1 MDCYQISNLIRL
13 QKASCENRLVV
24 FVGAG
29 VSINSGIP
37 SWNEFIEIL
46 KQELPSRLSCETDAL
61 KIAQLYKDSRGHKEY
76 MDKVKEIL
84 LYNKAVPNQ
93 LHRSIL
99 SLNPCHIITTNYD
112 DLIEQELQNEFMQYD
127 VVREDKDITHIVC
140 PNTLV
145 KMHGDFSKDNIVLT
159 EKDYYDYGTNFP
171 LIKAYVQSLFA
182 SKLVL
187 FVGFSFADMNLRMIL
202 NELQNIL
209 SENMQ
214 RAYLLSCQEPDY
226 ITRQYYEK
234 KGINILYLSEK
245 EVDIINGSSYP
256 NNVSLT
262 GRGLH
267 TDKILY
273 AIKNYSAIS
282 KEDLALY
289 LYERIQPYF
298 NEIKS
303 FGDGLKYFFPKGK
316 DMVWNPHSEGL
327 QTGLSYFE
335 NLSTKLKTNQAKR
348 QFLLEHPTINL
359 RKLLKIAF
367 YNYLYEID
375 GLKIIDENIL
385 QNKERYFGMST
396 LFYIHRFDSE
406 KVFQILKNLRSMS
419 IKYSIEDL
427 EQPYTLYALGNYWE
441 AYQQYVKLLPLYWN
455 KGKYILYFICRY
467 NLWSIRYSAALQ
479 LMSNKGHDIK
489 KEIELATEKE
499 PEDILNKLPLDHE
512 IKKIFQDLI
521 SYRSIGNHVIISQE
535 LNEKISQQRKSAE
548 RRGFSINSN
557 IDRLLSIYKRESL
570 FSCANFIICDN
581 NKYYKSV
588 CENCALGI
596 LNSFATLSSTM
607 FGGLVSATKI
617 DALDDFMVELLVFCI
632 KNKRLKEI
640 INGYEISTLKFDKDG
655 IDYINS
661 CLDGLVQRN
670 QSMFKD
676 EARLSDPLGNL
687 LLLISKSEDDGINV
701 GNLYKLLIKDL
712 PICKREQIKDSVY
725 VPIIRKYEPTPESAM
740 AFIWELLRETTE
752 RYEYAQSIFVMT
764 RILKDKGVDDDVFEF
779 DKLTNK
785 KKVAWEIS
793 FLYPILTNT
802 AKDQVLKFLLKSL
815 DRLYEYIHFVYYNK
829 IDSFSVERFKELLD
843 KGKKGI
849 AERECFILAK
859 MRQCEHFHGIH
870 IYIDE
875 LAKTNDCMSFFLSP
889 FDFQNYDVVKI
900 EWILKYDD
908 EGKRKLFQV
917 VAYRELLKKYISEN
931 SLNDKDK
938 RYLIN
943 FL

>member
-1 MDCYQISNLIRL
+1 MDNYQISNLIRI
-13 QKASCENRLVV
+13 QKASSENRLVI

-29 VSINSGIP
+29 VSMNSGIP
-37 SWNEFIEIL
+37 SWNKFIETL
-46 KQELPSRLSCETDAL
+46 KQELPSRLSCETDAM
-61 KIAQLYKDSRGHKEY
+61 KVAQLYKDSRGHKEY

-145 KMHGDFSKDNIVLT
+145 KMHGDCAKDNIVLT
-159 EKDYYDYGTNFP
+159 EKDYYDYSTNFP

-182 SKLVL
+182 SKVVLV
-187 FVGFSFADMNLRMIL
+187 VGFSFADMNLKMIL
-202 NELQNIL
+202 NKLQNIL

-214 RAYLLSCQEPDY
+214 RAYLLSCEEPDY
-226 ITRQYYEK
+226 IMRQYYEK

-245 EVDIINGSSYP
+245 EVNNINGSDYP
-256 NNVSLT
+256 NNESLT
-262 GRGLH
+262 GMGLH

-303 FGDGLKYFFPKGK
+303 FGDGLRYFFPKGK

-327 QTGLSYFE
+327 QTGLPYFE

-359 RKLLKIAF
+359 RTLLKIAF

-385 QNKERYFGMST
+385 QNKERYFGRST

-406 KVFQILKNLRSMS
+406 NVFQILKNLRSMS

-427 EQPYTLYALGNYWE
+427 ELPYTLYALGNYWE

-467 NLWSIRYSAALQ
+467 NLWSIRYGVTLQ
-479 LMSNKGHDIK
+479 LISNKGHNIE

-521 SYRSIGNHVIISQE
+521 SYRSIGDHVIISQE
-535 LNEKISQQRKSAE
+535 QNEKIFQQRKSAE
-548 RRGFSINSN
+548 RGGCAINSN
-557 IDRLLSIYKRESL
+557 IDKLLSIYKRESL
-570 FSCANFIICDN
+570 FSCVNFIFCDN
-581 NKYYKSV
+581 NKYYKSI

-596 LNSFATLSSTM
+596 LNSFATPSSTM
-607 FGGLVSATKI
+607 FGGLISGTKI
-617 DALDDFMVELLVFCI
+617 NALDDFMVELLLFSI
-632 KNKRLKEI
+632 NNDRLKKIIAGYDI
-640 INGYEISTLKFDKDG
+640 INLKFDNDA

-661 CLDGLVQRN
+661 CLSGLLKNQ

-676 EARLSDPLGNL
+676 KTRLLNPLRNL
-687 LLLISKSEDDGINV
+687 LLLTSKSETDGINV
-701 GNLYKLLIKDL
+701 DDLNKLRSTYKLD
-712 PICKREQIKDSVY
+712 
-725 VPIIRKYEPTPESAM
+725 
-740 AFIWELLRETTE
+740 
-752 RYEYAQSIFVMT
+752 
-764 RILKDKGVDDDVFEF
+764 
-779 DKLTNK
+779 
-785 KKVAWEIS
+785 
-793 FLYPILTNT
+793 
-802 AKDQVLKFLLKSL
+802 
-815 DRLYEYIHFVYYNK
+815 
-829 IDSFSVERFKELLD
+829 
-843 KGKKGI
+843 
-849 AERECFILAK
+849 
-859 MRQCEHFHGIH
+859 
-870 IYIDE
+870 
-875 LAKTNDCMSFFLSP
+875 
-889 FDFQNYDVVKI
+889 
-900 EWILKYDD
+900 
-908 EGKRKLFQV
+908 
-917 VAYRELLKKYISEN
+917 
-931 SLNDKDK
+931 
-938 RYLIN
+938 
-943 FL
+943 